1 MKNRK
6 PPKQRCLV
14 TKAMRES
21 KIFAPKTIP
30 NKKGKGVIYNRA
42 KQDRSDLS
50 GPFFVSVLASALSVF
65 SRRIELR
72 VIIACSLSIP
82 NIHWSTK
89 S

>member
-50 GPFFVSVLASALSVF
+50 GPFLLS
-65 SRRIELR
+65 RIRCWRDAAPGPRSDWPRTLLP
-72 VIIACSLSIP
+72 A
-82 NIHWSTK
+82 
-89 S
+89 

>member
-50 GPFFVSVLASALSVF
+50 GPFLLSRIKRWRDAAPGPRSDWPRTLLPACVF
-65 SRRIELR
+65 
-72 VIIACSLSIP
+72 
-82 NIHWSTK
+82 
-89 S
+89 